1 MVVGDQNSE
10 INLECMALF
19 YKTYEPSNLFKM
31 LTCYKNP
38 EKPSSIDL
46 LLTNRP
52 ESFLG
57 SSVIQTGL
65 SDFHK
70 MTVTVMKTNVE
81 KFKPRVSFLRNWNEF
96 YDEKFRTQ
104 LLTKLLLE
112 NFSNSSNN
120 INDFLEICVNTLDI
134 LPHPTPRKNTCR
146 EITCYSLVKT
156 KGFFFSI
163 RVFIH
168 GH

>member
-10 INLECMALF
+10 VNLECMTLF
-19 YKTYEPSNLFKM
+19 YKTYEPSNLIKM
-31 LTCYKNP
+31 LACYKNP

-57 SSVIQTGL
+57 SSVVQTGL

-96 YDEKFRTQ
+96 YDEKFRTK

-112 NFSNSSNN
+112 NFSKVAITLTTSWKYVL
-120 INDFLEICVNTLDI
+120 ILLTFL
-134 LPHPTPRKNTCR
+134 PPARKNTCR

-156 KGFFFSI
+156 
-163 RVFIH
+163 
-168 GH
+168 